1 MEKDIE
7 KNNVYVYVCVCARA
21 CVRVTEQKLTQYWKS
36 TILQFEKKL
45 KIKNKDR
52 TSLVVQ

>member
-21 CVRVTEQKLTQYWKS
+21 CVNVTESLDS
-36 TILQFEKKL
+36 AAEINTIL
-45 KIKNKDR
+45 KINY
-52 TSLVVQ
+52 TSI